1 MSGGYC
7 VLAQDTFDVSVPAAS
22 RALAKAT
29 GRVAADIA
37 RELHDAGGI
46 VARGL
51 TQSQADQVAGALS
64 NSGTPAFVLPENAL
78 VRFPPPVFLETARLG
93 DGALEVEDLRNE
105 KNQRLGDL
113 RAPYADIVFVASAHV
128 GRQIE
133 QRVVQGPEPRSVG
146 IAMFSPMIGLAR
158 AARGACGGGR
168 GVRRVT
174 KTEYDHFLDLFAVE
188 PAHHLR
194 LNAGTFNFPL
204 TGMELQPS
212 SVANLTQF
220 IRHLAPLCGSALVD
234 PSVRHILDGNPLTN
248 LRFDSPG
255 KYEAYLSWRIQLL
268 YHPQTG

>member
-7 VLAQDTFDVSVPAAS
+7 VLTRDAFDVSVPVMS
-22 RALAKAT
+22 RVLAKAT
-29 GRVAADIA
+29 GRVAVDVA
-37 RELHDAGGI
+37 RELRDAGGI

-51 TQSQADQVAGALS
+51 TQGQADHVAGALS
-64 NSGTPAFVLPENAL
+64 QSGTPAFVLPENAL

-93 DGALEVEDLRNE
+93 DEALEVEDMRDERNR
-105 KNQRLGDL
+105 RLGTA
-113 RAPYADIVFVASAHV
+113 RAPYADVVFVATAHV

-146 IAMFSPMIGLAR
+146 IAMFSPMMGLAR
-158 AARGACGGGR
+158 AARNASGGSR
-168 GVRRVT
+168 RVRRVT
-174 KTEYDHFLDLFAVE
+174 KTEYDHFLDLFVVE

-194 LNAGTFNFPL
+194 LNAGTFNFAL
-204 TGMELQPS
+204 TGMKLQPS
-212 SVANLTQF
+212 SVANLTQL

-234 PSVRHILDGNPLTN
+234 PSVRHILDGSPLTN
-248 LRFDSPG
+248 LRFDAPG